1 MNGDQRER
9 LTWPVPEPSTLR
21 AELGDGEAST
31 IDYRVERCS
40 FLWAEFGPPADAF
53 LISGIPSMFALDE
66 LKRSF
71 IYGNFMATVMLCQ
84 AFAELSLGGM
94 YSLSGND
101 AIARKGFKALIE
113 QALKDGHIP
122 ATLAAKL
129 QALRTMRNP
138 YSHSNYQGYLNRLR
152 DARTAPEDLVVE
164 DAKAAIRAVVDY
176 LRHNSP
182 GWHPQSHET

>member
-1 MNGDQRER
+1 MNSDQRER
-9 LTWPVPEPSTLR
+9 FTWPVPDADTLR
-21 AELGDGEAST
+21 QELAEGEAAT
-31 IDYRVERCS
+31 INYRVERGS

-84 AFAELSLGGM
+84 AFAEMSLGGM

-101 AIARKGFKALIE
+101 TIAKKGFKALIE
-113 QALKDGHIP
+113 QASTDGHIP

-129 QALRTMRNP
+129 HALRTVRNP
-138 YSHSNYQGYLNRLR
+138 YLHSNYQGYLNRLR
-152 DARTAPEDLVVE
+152 DARSAPEDLVVE
-164 DAKAAIRAVVDY
+164 DAKEAIRTVVDY

-182 GWHPQSHET
+182 GWHPQSHQT

>member
-1 MNGDQRER
+1 MNGNQRER
-9 LTWPVPEPSTLR
+9 FTWPVPDAHTLR
-21 AELGDGEAST
+21 AELAEGEAAT
-31 IDYRVERCS
+31 LDYRVERGI

-53 LISGIPSMFALDE
+53 LISGIASMFALDE

-84 AFAELSLGGM
+84 AFAEHSLGAM

-101 AIARKGFKALIE
+101 AIAKKGFKALIE

-122 ATLAAKL
+122 ATLAATL
-129 QALRTMRNP
+129 HALRTMRNP
-138 YSHSNYQGYLNRLR
+138 YSHSNYQSYLNRLCA
-152 DARTAPEDLVVE
+152 ARAAPEDLVVE
-164 DAKAAIRAVVDY
+164 DAKAAICAVVDY

-182 GWHPQSHET
+182 GWHPQSHEA